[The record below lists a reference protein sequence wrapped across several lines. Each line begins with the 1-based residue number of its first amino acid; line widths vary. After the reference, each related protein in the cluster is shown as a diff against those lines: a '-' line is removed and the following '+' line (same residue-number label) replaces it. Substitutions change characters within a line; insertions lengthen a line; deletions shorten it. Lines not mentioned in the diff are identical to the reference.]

1 VGLARAL
8 AANPP
13 IILMDEPFGALDPII
28 RSAIRQEFLQLAEL
42 KGKTTILVTHDVT
55 EAIQLADRI
64 CLMDKGRIQQIGLA
78 KDLLL
83 HPVNAF
89 VQQFFNHNRFQ
100 LERMVQT
107 LEDILPTLVLTKVP
121 DTPVT
126 HIFDSKRN
134 VWEVLNW
141 LQENKQSNQ
150 WFGIRNEGV
159 VTYTTFNDILRHIY

>member
-1 VGLARAL
+1 
-8 AANPP
+8 
-13 IILMDEPFGALDPII
+13 
-28 RSAIRQEFLQLAEL
+28 
-42 KGKTTILVTHDVT
+42 
-55 EAIQLADRI
+55 
-64 CLMDKGRIQQIGLA
+64 MDKGHIQQIGLA

-83 HPVNAF
+83 HPANTF

-107 LEDILPTLVLTKVP
+107 LEDILPTLVLKKAP

-141 LQENKQSNQ
+141 LQENKQGNQ

-159 VTYTTFNDILRHIY
+159 VTYTTFNDMLGHIY